1 MFKGLAYLHSL
12 GICHR
17 DIKPQNILIDPKTH
31 IIKICDFGSA
41 KRLSPDEPNVSYIC
55 SRYYRAPELIFGATH
70 YTVAV
75 DVWSTACVVAEMLI
89 GTSLFPGASN
99 VDQMVEIIKVLGTP
113 TREEV
118 LRMNPDYHSFNFPSI
133 QKRDL
138 KEVLSLCHDEMAI
151 DLMRRL
157 LVFVPENRLTGE
169 DGK

>member
-1 MFKGLAYLHSL
+1 M
-12 GICHR
+12 
-17 DIKPQNILIDPKTH
+17 
-31 IIKICDFGSA
+31 
-41 KRLSPDEPNVSYIC
+41 
-55 SRYYRAPELIFGATH
+55 
-70 YTVAV
+70 
-75 DVWSTACVVAEMLI
+75 VAEMLI

-118 LRMNPDYHSFNFPSI
+118 LRMNPDYHSFNFSSI